1 VVMKC
6 DLVLE
11 GGGVKGIALV
21 GAIEILEEA
30 GYTFNRVAGTSAGA
44 VVGALVAAGMPSSD
58 LVALMRAVD
67 YRRFQDESWSD
78 ALPIGK
84 TVSLIAEQ
92 GIYEGTY
99 LRDWLADALAG
110 CGVRTFGDLAYEDAA
125 LDLPPEQRFRLVVM
139 ASDLC
144 AGRLCRLPWDYP
156 AHYQRQAAGQGVAD
170 AVRASMSIPF
180 FYEPV
185 RLERPAPQDEAVL
198 VDGGVLSN
206 FPIDVF
212 DRSNGAPRWPT
223 FGLKLSARHA
233 SDVAR
238 FKVHDTVGMMRALV
252 GTMVSSH
259 DQMHI
264 ADEDVVAR
272 TIFIDTAGVNST
284 NFDLDDE
291 TAERLYQSGRAA
303 AQAFL
308 ATWDWEAYKAKY
320 RKSRAKVGAG
330 APRRK

>member
-1 VVMKC
+1 MVKKC

-21 GAIEILEEA
+21 GAIEILEKA

-44 VVGALVAAGMPSSD
+44 VVGSLVAAGMPSSD

-67 YRRFQDESWSD
+67 YRRFQDESWGD
-78 ALPIGK
+78 TLPFGK
-84 TVSLIAEQ
+84 TISLLLEQ
-92 GIYEGTY
+92 GIYEGKY
-99 LRDWLADALAG
+99 LHNWLADALAS
-110 CGVRTFGDLAYEDAA
+110 CGVRTFGDLSYSDDA

-144 AGRLCRLPWDYP
+144 EGRLCRLPWDYP
-156 AHYQRQAAGQGVAD
+156 GLYQRDAGGQTVAD

-185 RLERPAPQDEAVL
+185 RLDRPAHHDKAVL

-212 DRSNGAPRWPT
+212 DRHNGEPRWPT
-223 FGLKLSARHA
+223 FGLKLSARQP
-233 SDVAR
+233 SDLPR
-238 FKVHDTVGMMRALV
+238 FKVDDTVGMVRALI
-252 GTMVSSH
+252 GTMVSAH
-259 DQMHI
+259 DQMHVD
-264 ADEDVVAR
+264 DEEVVAR

-284 NFDLDDE
+284 NFDLDKA

-303 AQAFL
+303 AQKFL
-308 ATWDWEAYKAKY
+308 EAWDWEAYKAKY
-320 RKSRAKVGAG
+320 RTVGAG
-330 APRRK
+330 TSRRH